1 MKSLL
6 QIVEALGN
14 LMLDH
19 YGDKVKG
26 IVIGGEAIASLDER
40 KPLLILI
47 FLDKVHKI
55 SFYAREEIFE
65 YFVKKVE
72 SGSIYLEYVKRYGQR
87 PLLYGILV
95 DPSEISF
102 HNPIVLYLI
111 VSGKII
117 FDKNKIIEKE
127 RNRIGNNV
135 IAIGNGIKIG
145 DINKGEVIDL

>member
-26 IVIGGEAIASLDER
+26 IVIGGEAIESLDEE
-40 KPLLILI
+40 KPLLLLI

-65 YFVKKVE
+65 YFIKKVE
-72 SGSIYLEYVKRYGQR
+72 SSDIYFGYVKKHGQR
-87 PLLYGILV
+87 PLLYGIII

-111 VSGKII
+111 ARGKII

-127 RNRIGNNV
+127 KNSIGSSVMNIGNT
-135 IAIGNGIKIG
+135 IKIG
-145 DINKGEVIDL
+145 DINKGEVVDL

>member
-6 QIVEALGN
+6 QIVEVLGN
-14 LMLDH
+14 IMLDH

-26 IVIGGEAIASLDER
+26 IVIGGEAIESLDEK
-40 KPLLILI
+40 KPLFILI

-65 YFVKKVE
+65 YFIKKVE
-72 SGSIYLEYVKRYGQR
+72 NSDIYFEYVKKNGQR
-87 PLLYGILV
+87 PLLYGIIV

-111 VSGKII
+111 ARGKTI

-127 RNRIGNNV
+127 KNDIENNIISIGNV
-135 IAIGNGIKIG
+135 IKIG
-145 DINKGEVIDL
+145 DINKGEVVDL